1 MIPRRIL
8 CYSVEGVRVNGNES
22 RCSTP
27 GKEERQRYNDK
38 EKEMTRGRGNGGQ
51 EKEGAEGKREEAF
64 QDAITIFLGRAS
76 NQQLFL

>member
-1 MIPRRIL
+1 M
-8 CYSVEGVRVNGNES
+8 EGVRVNGNES
-22 RCSTP
+22 RCSTPGKNLP